1 MEYVADIALIIVVSL
16 VFYSL
21 FRAQRMAVNY
31 SKAMHKVD
39 VAIQKQDQANQHLMH
54 ILNEIRRS
62 NHFLAE
68 LVGVDSPEYAAPL
81 PATSL
86 PMAAAIPVTTPD
98 VSGSF
103 ITATEMP
110 SGEGSQA
117 KVYVGNIDYAATE
130 AELGAYFAQCGQVE
144 SVNIPVNRYTGK
156 ARGFGFVTFTTQQ
169 DAEQAMVLNGTEFK
183 GRQIQVN
190 FAKEREITS

>member
-1 MEYVADIALIIVVSL
+1 MEYVANIALIIVVSL
-16 VFYSL
+16 VCYSL

-31 SKAMHKVD
+31 GKAMHKVD
-39 VAIQKQDQANQHLMH
+39 VSIQKQDQANQHLMH

-68 LVGVDSPEYAAPL
+68 LVGVESPEYAPPPL
-81 PATSL
+81 PVPTS
-86 PMAAAIPVTTPD
+86 IPVTTPD
-98 VSGSF
+98 ISGSF
-103 ITATEMP
+103 IQVTEIS
-110 SGEGSQA
+110 SGEGAPA

-130 AELGAYFAQCGQVE
+130 AELGEFFAQCGQVE

-156 ARGFGFVTFTTQQ
+156 ARGFGFVTFITQQ
-169 DAEQAMVLNGTEFK
+169 DAERAMVLNGTEFK

-190 FAKEREITS
+190 FAKERETTTS

>member
-16 VFYSL
+16 VCYSL
-21 FRAQRMAVNY
+21 FRAQRMAVNH

-39 VAIQKQDQANQHLMH
+39 LSIQKQDQTNQHLMH

-68 LVGVDSPEYAAPL
+68 LVGVDSPEYAAPPPL
-81 PATSL
+81 PTTTS
-86 PMAAAIPVTTPD
+86 IPVTTPD
-98 VSGSF
+98 ISGSF
-103 ITATEMP
+103 IAATEIS
-110 SGEGSQA
+110 SGEGTPA

-130 AELGAYFAQCGQVE
+130 AELAEFFAQCGQVE

-156 ARGFGFVTFTTQQ
+156 ARGFGFVTFITQQ
-169 DAEQAMVLNGTEFK
+169 DAERAMILNGTEFK
-183 GRQIQVN
+183 GRQLQVN
-190 FAKEREITS
+190 FAKEREITTP